1 MTSPLSKPAPT
12 KGLNIVFAGTPSLG
26 IPCLEALFSSHHQ
39 LTAVY
44 TQPDR
49 PAGRGRQL
57 LASPVKEWAL
67 AHHLPVYQPS
77 HFKQPETINE
87 LAALKPDIVLVI
99 AYGLILPRTVL
110 DIPRLGCINVHVSL
124 LPRWRGASPIQ
135 QAILNNDKET
145 GITIMQMDAGL
156 DTGPILT
163 KISCPI
169 EQGETA
175 GELHDRLATL
185 AVSPLLK
192 ALDDLA
198 SGQATFEPQDDRFA
212 TYAPKITKED
222 ALIHWHQSAKQIDCQ
237 IRAFS
242 PWPVAQT
249 LAGEV
254 TLRIHQAA
262 VVTKHHSALPG
273 TILSI
278 DKHGIL
284 VACREDAIIIQRLQF
299 PGGKAMSVA
308 DWLNAHHHQLHVNLV
323 LG

>member
-26 IPCLEALFSSHHQ
+26 IPCLEALFSSYHQ

-57 LASPVKEWAL
+57 LASPIKEWAL
-67 AHHLPVYQPS
+67 AHQIPVYQPS
-77 HFKQPETINE
+77 HFKQPETVNE
-87 LAALKPDIVLVI
+87 LAALKPDIVIVI

-135 QAILNNDKET
+135 QAILNNDLET

-156 DTGPILT
+156 DTGPVLT
-163 KISCPI
+163 KVSCPI
-169 EQGETA
+169 ENATA
-175 GELHDRLATL
+175 GELHDRLAKL

-192 ALDDLA
+192 TLDDLE
-198 SGQATFEPQDDRFA
+198 SGQATFEPQDDRLA
-212 TYAPKITKED
+212 TYAPKISKED
-222 ALIHWHQSAKQIDCQ
+222 ALINWYQPAKQIDCQ

-242 PWPVAQT
+242 PWPIAQT
-249 LAGEV
+249 LANGV

-262 VVTKHHSALPG
+262 IVAKDHSAVPG
-273 TILSI
+273 TILAI
-278 DKHGIL
+278 DKQGIV
-284 VACREDAIIIQRLQF
+284 VACSEDTIIIQRLQF
-299 PGGKAMSVA
+299 PGSKAMTVA
-308 DWLNAHHHQLHVNLV
+308 DWLNAHRHQLQVNLV